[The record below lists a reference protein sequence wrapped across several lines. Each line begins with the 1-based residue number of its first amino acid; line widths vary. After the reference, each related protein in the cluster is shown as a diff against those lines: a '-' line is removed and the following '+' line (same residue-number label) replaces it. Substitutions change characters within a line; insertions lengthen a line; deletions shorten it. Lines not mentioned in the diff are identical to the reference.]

1 MIKFDIINGLN
12 TETTPHEGIL
22 NKEFE
27 IQAVSKNTFA
37 EDAIYEWKLQ
47 KPNNTS
53 TIDIPDSQDKSLIIK
68 LSDTLIDN
76 KISNEG
82 VYKISVKLSG
92 YTDAGVVKTLD
103 EGSVEIM
110 FKSDLTEAT
119 SDELDTSRLVFSPFV
134 STISDISANQ
144 ISINS
149 SWNEIRNVLNPEDD
163 YLKPTNTFS
172 SANNSNFNITFRS
185 GKKRDLNTFLHFG
198 DDKLLLTTN
207 VKTDK
212 VTFEESPY
220 SAIFKLY
227 EELPDD
233 IEEKDTVFIVREV
246 LPQVEE
252 VVELIPYDQEEE
264 DVVVL
269 RVPDSSN
276 IDSPITNRPTDL
288 QNYTDLVTGDAHLK
302 KEIEDKY
309 LTEKSKDIH
318 LKKEQRCRA

>member
-1 MIKFDIINGLN
+1 MLKQVQYIFLGLYGQNNKMIKFDIINGLN

-119 SDELDTSRLVFSPFV
+119 SDELDTFGSIAFG
-134 STISDISANQ
+134 IS
-144 ISINS
+144 SILSNS
-149 SWNEIRNVLNPEDD
+149 SSHF
-163 YLKPTNTFS
+163 FS
-172 SANNSNFNITFRS
+172 
-185 GKKRDLNTFLHFG
+185 
-198 DDKLLLTTN
+198 
-207 VKTDK
+207 
-212 VTFEESPY
+212 
-220 SAIFKLY
+220 
-227 EELPDD
+227 
-233 IEEKDTVFIVREV
+233 
-246 LPQVEE
+246 
-252 VVELIPYDQEEE
+252 
-264 DVVVL
+264 
-269 RVPDSSN
+269 
-276 IDSPITNRPTDL
+276 
-288 QNYTDLVTGDAHLK
+288 
-302 KEIEDKY
+302 
-309 LTEKSKDIH
+309 
-318 LKKEQRCRA
+318 